1 MSYKKY
7 IKRGGKLYGPYI
19 YESKRVGNKVIS
31 VYKGVASQE
40 KISIRKPARFSRS
53 FIIPVVSLLV
63 IFALSLIILN
73 LLNPGATGKV
83 TLQFSPSYMQ
93 GEAISGA
100 LKLSLKAGEL
110 IPASTLVSATLAGEQ
125 RQFQLSDLLTQTATE
140 GSFYVENMQLAG
152 NGQGYGIPGEKKTYP
167 DISFKLRISKEKAQE
182 EEQPSQ
188 AEENAAEPEQ
198 TTETTAEQPS
208 EQEEQAETPQE
219 QIPAE
224 ETPTAQPSESK
235 KEEKQGQKQEKSEE
249 KGKVEESP
257 AAEQPSPASETPAE
271 SAAPAAP
278 ESAPAAES
286 APAHAESSP
295 ITGAVV
301 ENEKLI
307 DAIVSEDSP
316 FSYSLEQGET
326 AEIVQGSIR
335 VNGEKID
342 ESALNLQMQGSSVS
356 VTASYSETETGF
368 GADFIGTETT
378 TIEIPLSRMN
388 LTAQEGTLSVSLSY
402 ANAEIIQASAEI
414 NVEQPTLPEE
424 NISSPAENITE
435 ANATTPETNFTL
447 PETNNTGQN
456 ITELNITNATLQN
469 VTGINITTV
478 QYQAVIGKPVRWKKT
493 VETGQPENITI
504 KLPASSTN
512 ITLKEIKQGEV
523 TGTTGMTGEAISGKG
538 GI

>member
-125 RQFQLSDLLTQTATE
+125 KQFQLSELLTQTATE
-140 GSFYVENMQLAG
+140 GNFYVENMQLAG

-167 DISFKLRISKEKAQE
+167 EISFKLRISKEKAQE
-182 EEQPSQ
+182 EQQPSQ
-188 AEENAAEPEQ
+188 TEENAPEP
-198 TTETTAEQPS
+198 
-208 EQEEQAETPQE
+208 
-219 QIPAE
+219 E
-224 ETPTAQPSESK
+224 ETPETSAEQPSESK

-286 APAHAESSP
+286 APAPAESSP
-295 ITGAVV
+295 ITGEVV

>member
-125 RQFQLSDLLTQTATE
+125 KQFQLSELLTQTATE
-140 GSFYVENMQLAG
+140 GNFYVENMQLAG

-182 EEQPSQ
+182 EQQPSQ

-198 TTETTAEQPS
+198 TTETPAEQPS

-235 KEEKQGQKQEKSEE
+235 NEEKQGQKQDEKEEKSE
-249 KGKVEESP
+249 
-257 AAEQPSPASETPAE
+257 
-271 SAAPAAP
+271 
-278 ESAPAAES
+278 
-286 APAHAESSP
+286 

-301 ENEKLI
+301 ENENLI
-307 DAIVSEDSP
+307 DAVVSKDTP
-316 FSYSLEQGET
+316 FTYTLEQGET
-326 AEIVQGSIR
+326 AEIVQGSVR

-342 ESALNLQMQGSSVS
+342 ESALNLQIQGSSVS
-356 VTASYSETETGF
+356 VTTSYSETETGF
-368 GADFIGTETT
+368 GADYITDETT
-378 TIEIPLSRMN
+378 TIEIPLSSIN
-388 LTAQEGTLSVSLSY
+388 LTAQQGTLSVSLSY
-402 ANAEIIQASAEI
+402 DNSEITQASAEI
-414 NVEQPTLPEE
+414 HVEQPILPEE
-424 NISSPAENITE
+424 NITSPAENITE
-435 ANATTPETNFTL
+435 ANQTAPESNLTLPKTNFTL
-447 PETNNTGQN
+447 PEENITELN

-469 VTGINITTV
+469 VTELNIT
-478 QYQAVIGKPVRWKKT
+478 
-493 VETGQPENITI
+493 ELNITERNI
-504 KLPASSTN
+504 TPLNLSLIRNIPDITLEKNSN
-512 ITLKEIKQGEV
+512 ITLNLSEYF
-523 TGTTGMTGEAISGKG
+523 
-538 GI
+538 